1 MGHVHAHD
9 RSSYYLEQIWTI
21 ATCGA
26 LGVVM
31 ILLWE
36 YKVLPIFLDPKFH
49 DPVLWGGVA
58 LLVLVAIRITALWRA
73 VGQTVAGH
81 SHSHAQGHTHDHEHG
96 PGCDHHDHKHGDE
109 HGPNCDHHHNVQD
122 REEHADEDESE
133 EADPVLADQ
142 GVHHHE
148 DDHGHDHGFAPWRY
162 AVLLVPI
169 LLFLIRVPWPQPE
182 EPVED
187 NVIAM
192 KLGEVEE
199 SAESPDSREHWKKE
213 MEAKS
218 VRLKAKFGAPVRG
231 DRMFNFVR
239 LKMTCCAA
247 DAYGEPVKVI
257 IESSKPLDFDKLKDH
272 WIKVIGKL
280 DYRKTGDL
288 DRYVTVVK
296 AESIKVI
303 STPANQF
310 DN

>member
-1 MGHVHAHD
+1 MAHVHAHD

-81 SHSHAQGHTHDHEHG
+81 SHSHAEGHAHVHEHG
-96 PGCDHHDHKHGDE
+96 HE
-109 HGPNCDHHHNVQD
+109 HGPNCDHHHNGHD
-122 REEHADEDESE
+122 HEDDGDEDESE

-142 GVHHHE
+142 GVHHHA
-148 DDHGHDHGFAPWRY
+148 DNHGHDHGFAPWRY
-162 AVLLVPI
+162 AVLLVPV
-169 LLFLIRVPWPQPE
+169 LLFLIHIPWPQQE
-182 EPVED
+182 EPVEE

-192 KLGEVEE
+192 KLREAEE
-199 SAESPDSREHWKKE
+199 SAESPDAREHWKKE
-213 MEAKS
+213 METKS

-257 IESSKPLDFDKLKDH
+257 IDSSKPLDFDKLKDH
-272 WIKVIGKL
+272 WIRVIGKL
-280 DYRKTGDL
+280 DYRKTGDS

-296 AESIKVI
+296 AEAESIKVI

>member
-1 MGHVHAHD
+1 MGHAHAHD
-9 RSSYYLEQIWTI
+9 RGSYYLEQIWTI

-81 SHSHAQGHTHDHEHG
+81 THSHGHVPEHGPAGDHRDHGHEHG
-96 PGCDHHDHKHGDE
+96 PA
-109 HGPNCDHHHNVQD
+109 CDHHHD
-122 REEHADEDESE
+122 GHEEHGDEDESD

-169 LLFLIRVPWPQPE
+169 LLFLIRIPWPQPE

-192 KLGEVEE
+192 KLGEAEG
-199 SAESPDSREHWKKE
+199 SAESPDAREHWKKE
-213 MEAKS
+213 METKS
-218 VRLKAKFGAPVRG
+218 VRLKAKFGAPILG

-257 IESSKPLDFDKLKDH
+257 IESSQPLDFDKLKDH

-280 DYRKTGDL
+280 DYRKPGNS

-296 AESIKVI
+296 AEPKSIKVI